1 MCNWSLYGVTTLFRQ
16 LLFSSTMTLQAAVM
30 MSDLNKLK
38 IMNKDTSL
46 MFQRTLL
53 LDFGEL

>member
-1 MCNWSLYGVTTLFRQ
+1 
-16 LLFSSTMTLQAAVM
+16 MTLQAAVM

-53 LDFGEL
+53 LDFGELWCAVSLLQAFCRH